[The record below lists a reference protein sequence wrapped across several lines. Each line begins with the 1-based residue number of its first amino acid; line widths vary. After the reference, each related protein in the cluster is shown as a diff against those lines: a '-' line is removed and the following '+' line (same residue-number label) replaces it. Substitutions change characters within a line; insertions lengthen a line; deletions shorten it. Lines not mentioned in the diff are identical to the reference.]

1 MTTIAIKDKLI
12 TRLFA
17 PLIISFLIILSV
29 LSFYISSITRD
40 NAIDTAIS
48 SAELTVKQYKIIRG
62 YYTKNIIK
70 KILPIA
76 DISADYSHKDDPN
89 KIPLPATL
97 IHEIGETLTKKGIVT
112 LKLYSPYPF
121 PNRSNRKLDSFEQK
135 AWEALNNNSE
145 QSFSQIETI
154 NDKQVVRVALA
165 DTMTQ
170 QGCVNCHNSHPDTPK
185 NDWRLNDVRGVLEVQ
200 VHPLQIGRAHV

>member
-70 KILPIA
+70 KYYLLL
-76 DISADYSHKDDPN
+76 IS
-89 KIPLPATL
+89 
-97 IHEIGETLTKKGIVT
+97 V
-112 LKLYSPYPF
+112 
-121 PNRSNRKLDSFEQK
+121 
-135 AWEALNNNSE
+135 
-145 QSFSQIETI
+145 QITVI
-154 NDKQVVRVALA
+154 K
-165 DTMTQ
+165 MTQ
-170 QGCVNCHNSHPDTPK
+170 TKSLYQQHLFT
-185 NDWRLNDVRGVLEVQ
+185 R
-200 VHPLQIGRAHV
+200 